1 MKGFWQDLHYAARIF
16 LKKPGY
22 TALAG
27 VVTVSVISLIAS
39 YIPARRASKI
49 NPMQAL
55 RYE

>member
-1 MKGFWQDLHYAARIF
+1 MKGYWQDLRYAARIF